1 MKGIEFAFLAAGAVA
16 GALTRK
22 MNGYLASPGGNFNL
36 LIL

>member
-22 MNGYLASPGGNFNL
+22 MMVIWHLRVGISIY
-36 LIL
+36 